1 MSQIVTDLSSMLS
14 HSSEILPPSKHG
26 NWPVPKMAPDSQLFA
41 EIFPFHFVLDEKLKI
56 IQLGAVLQRLYPQI
70 EYKSDFNNHFF
81 IRYPHVDNNLTIQ
94 ELVLCQ
100 NSNFLICSRSNN
112 MSLSGQISSLPAAN
126 AIVFLGT
133 PWMSHISKLSE
144 YGLDV
149 SDFPIHDR
157 ISDAACLIELQQRVL
172 AQSKKITKELS
183 KQKDEIQAAL
193 KKEQELSEIKSRFIT
208 MASHEFRTPLGIISS
223 STGLLED
230 YDEKF
235 DLIKKTKHWHRI
247 QQAVKHMTR
256 LLEDIL
262 IVEQSEAGKIQF
274 NPAEIDLPN
283 FLSELVEE
291 VAIAMDIEDKFT
303 IELPTPISLSPPAE
317 ISMDEKLLRQIFTN
331 LLSNAAKY
339 SFRESQVNISLTITQ
354 NRAIVKV
361 KDRGIGIP
369 LEDRQRLFQFFHRC
383 NNVNNIQGTGLGLS
397 IVKRCVELH
406 GGTIEFTSEVNIG
419 TTFTVNLPLYSSP
432 Q

>member
-1 MSQIVTDLSSMLS
+1 MPQTVTNSPSMPS
-14 HSSEILPPSKHG
+14 HSSEVSPTSNHSD
-26 NWPVPKMAPDSQLFA
+26 WPVSNLAPDPQLFA
-41 EIFPFHFVLDEKLKI
+41 EIFPFHFVLDEQLKI

-70 EYKSDFNNHFF
+70 EYDSDFNNHFF
-81 IRYPHVDNNLTIQ
+81 IRYPHADNNLQ
-94 ELVLCQ
+94 ALLACQ

-112 MSLSGQISSLPAAN
+112 MYLSGQISPLPAAN

-133 PWMSHISKLSE
+133 PWMSHINKLSE

-149 SDFPIHDR
+149 NDFPIHDR
-157 ISDAACLIELQQRVL
+157 IGDAACLIELQQRVL

-183 KQKDEIQAAL
+183 EQKDEMQAAL

-235 DLIKKTKHWHRI
+235 DIIKKTKHWHRI

-274 NPAEIDLPN
+274 NPAAIDLPT
-283 FLSELVEE
+283 FLCELVEE
-291 VAIAMDIEDKFT
+291 IAIAMDIEDKFT
-303 IELPTPISLSPPAE
+303 IELPAPISLSPPAE

-339 SFRESQVNISLTITQ
+339 SFRESQVDISLTIAK
-354 NRAIVKV
+354 NRAIFKV